1 MENNL
6 YSNQPYQEPQAP
18 KKSLLTPILIVGI
31 IVLVFSTLFLSYFS
45 YLKSNEIKSVEQEY
59 AAISERLQTA
69 NNKIY
74 QQDTVTD
81 EITDQTEITTDSSY
95 YSKPERESFEYINTD
110 IGYKFMYPYVLSYD
124 VATHSLAGSILNND
138 KIFIE
143 VSTKK
148 ISDCTINC
156 DELRELG
163 YTQINDN
170 PTAMYLGA
178 KIDEENNYYDKY
190 LTYEIQAGNK
200 YFYISYQFENENIT
214 IEQLAVFTQI
224 ATSFEY
230 RPDLIQDTST
240 STEIMELPI
249 AGKPVIYLYPESTQD
264 VNVKLKYN
272 GNLIATY
279 PTYPNQGWNVKA
291 FPNGKLLN
299 YSDNKEYSYL
309 FWEGENYWEFSDF
322 KEGFVVSGA
331 DTATFL
337 QTKLA
342 KLGLTPKEYNEFI
355 VYWLPLMQNNKYN
368 LIHFAQEEYT
378 DNAILDINPRPDSVL
393 RVFMV
398 YKELEEPI
406 TIKPQ
411 SFKDFHRKGF
421 TVVEWGGTKL

>member
-1 MENNL
+1 MENQLNI
-6 YSNQPYQEPQAP
+6 SQPFQETQSP
-18 KKSLLTPILIVGI
+18 KRNLLTPILIVGVI
-31 IVLVFSTLFLSYFS
+31 ILLCSTLFLSFFS
-45 YLKSNEIKSVEQEY
+45 YLKSKEIKTVEQEY
-59 AAISERLQTA
+59 AAISERLLIA
-69 NNKIY
+69 NNKMY
-74 QQDTVTD
+74 QQDTLD
-81 EITDQTEITTDSSY
+81 EITEIADITSDTSY
-95 YSKPERESFEYINTD
+95 FYTPEKAYLEYINSD
-110 IGYKFMYPYVLSYD
+110 IGYKFTYPYELSYD
-124 VATHSLAGSILNND
+124 VATHSLAGSILNNG

-148 ISDCTINC
+148 ISDCSLDC

-163 YTQINDN
+163 YIQINGN

-178 KIDEENNYYDKY
+178 KIDEESNFYDKY
-190 LTYEIQAGNK
+190 LTYEIQTDDK

-214 IEQLAVFTQI
+214 IEQLDVFTQI

-249 AGKPVIYLYPESTQD
+249 AGKPVIYLYPESIQD
-264 VNVKLKYN
+264 VTVKLKYN
-272 GNLIATY
+272 GNLIASY
-279 PTYPNQGWNVKA
+279 PTYLNQGWNVKA
-291 FPNGKLLN
+291 FPNGNLLN

-309 FWEGENYWEFSDF
+309 FWEGENYWKFSEFT
-322 KEGFVVSGA
+322 EGFVVSGA

-342 KLGLTPKEYNEFI
+342 ELGLTPKEYNEFI

-368 LIHFAQEEYT
+368 LIHFAGEEYT
-378 DNAILDINPRPDSVL
+378 DNAVLDITPKPDSIL

-411 SFKDFHRKGF
+411 SFKEFHRNGF